1 MFSAITISLRI
12 ANWLNWFFGALLM
25 VTLSAIVGDWAGLG
39 TMVFTHIEPASTHN
53 AIRGYLFAMVVMMPP
68 VMVAVHWILTRLAAL
83 VRDAAV
89 GHALTDANA
98 ARLRAIAWATL
109 AIAIVD
115 LCFGWVSVATS
126 KATGEY
132 FGWSLSLTGWIAVP
146 LLFVLAHIFREGAA
160 MRADLE
166 GTV

>member
-83 VRDAAV
+83 
-89 GHALTDANA
+89 
-98 ARLRAIAWATL
+98 ARHLPATATVPVAHPCTL
-109 AIAIVD
+109 ALRGLAEAV
-115 LCFGWVSVATS
+115 T
-126 KATGEY
+126 Y
-132 FGWSLSLTGWIAVP
+132 FRLYTLY
-146 LLFVLAHIFREGAA
+146 
-160 MRADLE
+160 
-166 GTV
+166 

>member
-53 AIRGYLFAMVVMMPP
+53 AIRGDLFAMVVMMPP

-98 ARLRAIAWATL
+98 SRDRLGHAGDRHRR
-109 AIAIVD
+109 
-115 LCFGWVSVATS
+115 
-126 KATGEY
+126 
-132 FGWSLSLTGWIAVP
+132 P
-146 LLFVLAHIFREGAA
+146 LLRLGIRGH
-160 MRADLE
+160 
-166 GTV
+166 

>member
-1 MFSAITISLRI
+1 
-12 ANWLNWFFGALLM
+12 
-25 VTLSAIVGDWAGLG
+25 
-39 TMVFTHIEPASTHN
+39 
-53 AIRGYLFAMVVMMPP
+53 MMPP

-146 LLFVLAHIFREGAA
+146 LLFVLAHVFREGAA

>member
-12 ANWLNWFFGALLM
+12 ANWLNWLFDALLM

-39 TMVFTHIEPASTHN
+39 TMVFTRIEPATTHN

-68 VMVAVHWILTRLAAL
+68 IIVAVHWILTRLAAL
-83 VRDAAV
+83 VGDTAM

-115 LCFGWVSVATS
+115 LCFGWVSVAT
-126 KATGEY
+126 GEY

-146 LLFVLAHIFREGAA
+146 LLFVMAHIFREGAA

>member
-25 VTLSAIVGDWAGLG
+25 VTLSAILGDWAGLG
-39 TMVFTHIEPASTHN
+39 TMVFTRIEPASTHN

-68 VMVAVHWILTRLAAL
+68 IMVAVHWILTRLAAL

-98 ARLRAIAWATL
+98 ARLRAIAWATANVNQL
-109 AIAIVD
+109 MFV
-115 LCFGWVSVATS
+115 TS
-126 KATGEY
+126 RRDGIEEAGRNVVMAY
-132 FGWSLSLTGWIAVP
+132 
-146 LLFVLAHIFREGAA
+146 EGH
-160 MRADLE
+160 RAS
-166 GTV
+166 